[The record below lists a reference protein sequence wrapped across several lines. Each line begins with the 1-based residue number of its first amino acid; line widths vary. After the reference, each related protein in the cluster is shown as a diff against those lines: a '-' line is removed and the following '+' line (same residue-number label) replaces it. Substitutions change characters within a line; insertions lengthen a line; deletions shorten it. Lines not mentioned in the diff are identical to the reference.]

1 MHRTPSVSLSSSE
14 MFTPSATRRARPR
27 GQWYLRQMLGSS
39 NIDAGPVMAFMT
51 GNLSYQIEH
60 HLYRICR
67 APAGRDLGAGA
78 LGVRQ
83 I

>member
-1 MHRTPSVSLSSSE
+1 MHRTCSVSLSSAE
-14 MFTPSATRRARPR
+14 MFTKRDLEGETK

-51 GNLSYQIEH
+51 GNFSYQIEH
-60 HLYRICR
+60 QLYRICR

-78 LGVRQ
+78 PGVR
-83 I
+83 